1 MQEAGSSSLAGRPP
15 STKESTMVKV
25 IESFGERMLQLVVP
39 RTVASA
45 TAAAATRLDG
55 HRR

>member
-1 MQEAGSSSLAGRPP
+1 
-15 STKESTMVKV
+15 MVKV